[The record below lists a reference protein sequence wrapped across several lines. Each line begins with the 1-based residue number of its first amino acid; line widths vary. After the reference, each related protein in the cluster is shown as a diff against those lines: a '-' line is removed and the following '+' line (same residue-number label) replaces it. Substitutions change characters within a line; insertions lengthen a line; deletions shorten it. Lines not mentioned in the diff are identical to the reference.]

1 MIAEEAYV
9 LSKSF
14 TNNSLKGIT
23 GALAGKNC
31 TIKSSTKTDGVTTVV
46 FAWTAD
52 DGTEKTTTI
61 QVNDGAKGD
70 IGIGIDNV
78 TINANSHL
86 IVTLSDGSTID
97 AGLIQGG
104 SGTDDYED
112 LINRPKI
119 EGVDLI
125 GNKTFEDLGVA
136 SATDLAQTN
145 GHLQDKVDKT
155 DIVTELSDASTDD
168 EVVGA
173 LTAYNELQKLEL
185 ANKEQ
190 FATAS
195 GDYITVNDS
204 VNGKL
209 VELGIKGNS
218 VQKTYSG
225 KNLLVYPYTDT
236 TNVNSGVTFTDNG
249 DGSITINGTNTT
261 DQWLYFWLFGSS
273 TSDESKRENLYG
285 KQLVVSGLKTAVG
298 SIKLESYYKTT
309 DGKEYWVKP
318 TGNDN
323 DYFTITY
330 PSKSEVALMNL
341 AFVIYPNGVVN
352 NVTVKPMIRL
362 ATETDSSYEPYVGGT
377 PSPNPLYPQT
387 INSVG
392 DDGNL
397 VVTSCGKNVLKNTN
411 GDSFLHTGITYT
423 KNSDGSISCTG
434 TQTGHSYYPLNDD
447 LKVDFKGKYILSGN
461 TTTNSNEWGY
471 CLFLQLELEDGSFR
485 YIFNNNP
492 DEVVADFSQ
501 YPTLKYVRP
510 YIRVGKDAPALT
522 DKTVTFYPM
531 LRPYGTDGTYEP
543 YHETTT
549 TIPLSEPLR
558 SIGDVKDEITY
569 QDGKWGVLR
578 RIKKLVADTPKLI
591 NPDGALTGTTY
602 DILVNFEFDAQDSYN
617 AVNKISDMSKHIFR
631 NFQSINIWDK
641 DECGVYIS
649 WAGSISARLSSS
661 ICGSTLDEVKAYF
674 KNNPLIGQYVLAT
687 PVFESFTDQTLPYL
701 STYDG
706 VTNISNDD
714 ALSAE
719 MTVKYPT
726 TDASGVG
733 SQNESR
739 IADIEETIRT
749 SDRLIFAEELQTVL
763 GVELTYI
770 TAVCRKKNGIA
781 FVTISFDM
789 TAGSIENKT
798 IVDGVTALG
807 LPKPL
812 DSVNIVGGYADTFG
826 GLIHFQPDGSIITRL
841 NPSATNFK
849 TSFSY
854 IYE

>member
-1 MIAEEAYV
+1 MFYIE
-9 LSKSF
+9 SG
-14 TNNSLKGIT
+14 N
-23 GALAGKNC
+23 
-31 TIKSSTKTDGVTTVV
+31 
-46 FAWTAD
+46 
-52 DGTEKTTTI
+52 
-61 QVNDGAKGD
+61 
-70 IGIGIDNV
+70 
-78 TINANSHL
+78 TIN
-86 IVTLSDGSTID
+86 
-97 AGLIQGG
+97 Q
-104 SGTDDYED
+104 
-112 LINRPKI
+112 
-119 EGVDLI
+119 
-125 GNKTFEDLGVA
+125 
-136 SATDLAQTN
+136 
-145 GHLQDKVDKT
+145 
-155 DIVTELSDASTDD
+155 
-168 EVVGA
+168 
-173 LTAYNELQKLEL
+173 
-185 ANKEQ
+185 
-190 FATAS
+190 
-195 GDYITVNDS
+195 
-204 VNGKL
+204 
-209 VELGIKGNS
+209 
-218 VQKTYSG
+218 
-225 KNLLVYPYTDT
+225 
-236 TNVNSGVTFTDNG
+236 TFTP
-249 DGSITINGTNTT
+249 
-261 DQWLYFWLFGSS
+261 QVEFGSS
-273 TSDESKRENLYG
+273 
-285 KQLVVSGLKTAVG
+285 
-298 SIKLESYYKTT
+298 
-309 DGKEYWVKP
+309 
-318 TGNDN
+318 
-323 DYFTITY
+323 
-330 PSKSEVALMNL
+330 
-341 AFVIYPNGVVN
+341 
-352 NVTVKPMIRL
+352 
-362 ATETDSSYEPYVGGT
+362 ATEYEPYVGGI

-471 CLFLQLELEDGSFR
+471 CLFLQLQIEDNRFM

-492 DEVVADFSQ
+492 DEVVCDFSQ
-501 YPTLKYVRP
+501 YPTLRRVRP
-510 YIRVGKDAPALT
+510 YIRIGKDAPALT
-522 DKTVTFYPM
+522 NKTVTFYPM

-549 TIPLSEPLR
+549 TIPLTEPLR
-558 SIGDVKDEITY
+558 AIGDIKDEITY
-569 QDGKWGVLR
+569 QNGKWGVLR
-578 RIKKLVADTPKLI
+578 RIKEINLSDLAWTLVNNDKYQYWRYSVNDGKEASSYNTIANIIAEKYMASSWYNTVQLNSATNAIAYGFNANNTSSKLI
-591 NPDGALTGTTY
+591 
-602 DILVNFEFDAQDSYN
+602 
-617 AVNKISDMSKHIFR
+617 AVHN
-631 NFQSINIWDK
+631 
-641 DECGVYIS
+641 
-649 WAGSISARLSSS
+649 
-661 ICGSTLDEVKAYF
+661 GSTTESPTGKFLYELV
-674 KNNPLIGQYVLAT
+674 T
-687 PVFESFTDQTLPYL
+687 PTFEPFADQTLPYL